1 MSKNLEIDYQYELY
15 LKRMA
20 LDESKMHEVQKT
32 ETKRAF
38 YAGAT
43 QILAVM
49 CVDIACIEDFN
60 RAVVTIDDLVI
71 QCEQF
76 WKEQH

>member
-20 LDESKMHEVQKT
+20 LDESNMHEVQKT

-38 YAGAT
+38 YGGVT
-43 QILAVM
+43 QMLILM
-49 CVDIACIEDFN
+49 CDDIASIEDFN

-71 QCEQF
+71 QCQ
-76 WKEQH
+76 